1 MMIAHVDA
9 PNAHAAEDDVVC
21 VVCQDGGSDES
32 DPILFCDGCDVPVHQ
47 KCYRV
52 TDVPEGEWL
61 CDPCSKNVNAPKC
74 VYCPNGEGSSAAA
87 MKLVDNGTEQH
98 WACVNCVNYL
108 PELYYPGDDRT
119 ARGKVDPARCRLKCS
134 LCAHKD
140 GAKAQCCYKQ
150 CPVAFHVKCALDAN
164 LAPHKDKL
172 AFYCERHRA
181 RSMPTE
187 EEEEEGPNPNQREA
201 AEAESDAET
210 EPMEVEVEAEVEVEE
225 EASEA
230 AAEEEA
236 AAQVEAEE
244 TAEEEAA
251 GGEAEVAEAEAEA
264 EVEAETEAEV
274 EAEAE
279 EAAEAEV
286 EAEVE
291 EAGGEAEVAEAETE
305 AEVETEEAAEAEAE
319 AEAEE
324 EAEAEAEAETEAEV
338 EVEVEVEAE
347 AAEAAAEE
355 AAVEEAEA
363 AASEEE
369 LATAVAERK
378 RVSKRKRAYGDDDGD
393 SAGDEGDDE
402 ADGSPNRKCLLASF
416 GRVGSKVALLALSTT
431 ALAAQGSVVGQ
442 LAHTSSGRDGE
453 GLMLAAPDLVDST
466 EPEPS
471 STWSAVTSAVG
482 TALFGAVTT
491 WLSMAMR
498 PS

>member
-251 GGEAEVAEAEAEA
+251 GGEAEVAEAE
-264 EVEAETEAEV
+264 TEAEV
-274 EAEAE
+274 EA
-279 EAAEAEV
+279 
-286 EAEVE
+286 
-291 EAGGEAEVAEAETE
+291 
-305 AEVETEEAAEAEAE
+305 EEAAEAEAE